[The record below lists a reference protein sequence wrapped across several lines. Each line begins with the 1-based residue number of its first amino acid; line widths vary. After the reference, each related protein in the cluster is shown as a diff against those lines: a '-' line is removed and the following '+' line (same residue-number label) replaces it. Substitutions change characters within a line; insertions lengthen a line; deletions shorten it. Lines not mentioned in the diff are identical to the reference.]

1 MDELYKYPQK
11 NSWEKKKKRTGNFAL
26 NTPGIEPALSDG

>member
-1 MDELYKYPQK
+1 MDELYKWPQK
-11 NSWEKKKKRTGNFAL
+11 DSWKKKKRTGNCAL